1 MNSISELVTPQ
12 ISLTQEAATDV
23 FVRQPIYD
31 AILPTS
37 LRDPIYDAIL
47 PIRANLLFVLYLP

>member
-37 LRDPIYDAIL
+37 LRDL
-47 PIRANLLFVLYLP
+47 TNSR